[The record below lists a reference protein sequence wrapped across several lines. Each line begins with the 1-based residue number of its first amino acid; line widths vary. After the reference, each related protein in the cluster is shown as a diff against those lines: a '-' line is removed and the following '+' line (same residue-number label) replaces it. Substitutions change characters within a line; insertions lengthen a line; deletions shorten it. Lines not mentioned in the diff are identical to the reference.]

1 MLFFQYVV
9 LNIFQAIPF
18 PFPERS
24 IGPQS
29 QFQKFFAEKCS
40 FPRNLYKAF
49 QTHLIVV
56 VMKRLNL
63 FGAIA
68 LAAVVLTASPA
79 VNAQENGNRDE
90 YGKVVRGPY
99 ETNRFG
105 DNWFIGVG
113 GGINSFWTDGYKM
126 KVAPSIDASVGKWF
140 TPSVGMRIGYS
151 GFMTKLNMAPEKFDY
166 MYVHG
171 DFLWNM
177 SNAFS
182 GYKDTRFWNL
192 VPYLHAGWYRA
203 YDKDVTILPN
213 NELAVGGGLLH
224 NLRLA
229 DRLDLII
236 DMKAIIVNGRVMGAS
251 GIAVQPSVTAGLA
264 VDLGFPNFV
273 RTSTVIGAVEL
284 AQADQV
290 AALQAAAVALELAN
304 ANLEGDIIKLQKT
317 NKNLNAQV
325 ADLKKKQTHEMDAA
339 EFFKGM
345 SPVPIYF
352 NIGATTLTTDEL
364 AHLDFVAK
372 NIVAKADKCPKV
384 YITVMGSADSNTG
397 TAKRNAK
404 LSEARGKYIA
414 DLLTTKYG
422 ISKDK
427 LVVKS
432 EVVKAAANPELARAV
447 KITF

>member
-1 MLFFQYVV
+1 
-9 LNIFQAIPF
+9 
-18 PFPERS
+18 
-24 IGPQS
+24 
-29 QFQKFFAEKCS
+29 
-40 FPRNLYKAF
+40 
-49 QTHLIVV
+49 
-56 VMKRLNL
+56 MKRLNL

-68 LAAVVLTASPA
+68 LAAVALAASPA

-113 GGINSFWTDGYKM
+113 GGINGFWTDGYKM
-126 KVAPSIDASVGKWF
+126 KIAPNIDAGFGKWF
-140 TPSVGMRIGYS
+140 TPSVGMRVGYS
-151 GFMTKLNMAPEKFDY
+151 GFTTKLNMAPDKFGY

-182 GYKDTRFWNL
+182 GYKETRFWNF

-203 YDKDVTILPN
+203 YNKDVAILPN
-213 NELAVGGGLLH
+213 NEIAAGAGLMH
-224 NLRLA
+224 NLRLG
-229 DRLDLII
+229 DRVDLVI
-236 DMKAIIVNGRVMGAS
+236 DMKGIIVNGRVIGS
-251 GIAVQPSVTAGLA
+251 KGIAVQPSVTMGLA
-264 VDLGFPNFV
+264 VDMGFPGFT
-273 RTSTVIGAVEL
+273 RTSTVLGAVEM
-284 AQADQV
+284 AQEDQV

-304 ANLEGDIIKLQKT
+304 ATLEEDMIKLQKT
-317 NKNLNAQV
+317 NRNLNAQV
-325 ADLKKKQTHEMDAA
+325 ADLKKAQAHEMNVAD
-339 EFFKGM
+339 FFKGM

-352 NIGATTLTTDEL
+352 NIGATTLTADEM

-414 DLLTTKYG
+414 DLLATKYG

-427 LVVKS
+427 LVVRS
-432 EVVKAAANPELARAV
+432 EVVKATANPELARAV